1 MTHRQVPLAQ
11 LLRGAAADLEAHAP
25 PPLRPLPRPVPAAT
39 VRAPRRWVWPAAWSG
54 AVACAL
60 VVLVSALLMVQGP
73 PRTGEV
79 LPQQAGASDF
89 LPVAAPDRW
98 IRLGREGHDAAWLVT
113 TEMPRD
119 RLAALGLP
127 YDPTRAGENVR
138 AELLMHP
145 SGEVLAVRFLR

>member
-11 LLRGAAADLEAHAP
+11 LLRRAAAELQAQAP
-25 PPLRPLPRPVPAAT
+25 PPLRPLPLPVRAVSAQ
-39 VRAPRRWVWPAAWSG
+39 APRRWLWPAAWSG
-54 AVACAL
+54 AAACAL

-73 PRTGEV
+73 PRPSDAQP
-79 LPQQAGASDF
+79 LQAGASDF

-98 IRLGREGHDAAWLVT
+98 VHLGREGQDAAWLVT

-127 YDPTRAGENVR
+127 YDPARAGENVR

>member
-1 MTHRQVPLAQ
+1 MTFRQVPLAQ
-11 LLRGAAADLEAHAP
+11 LLRAAAAELEAHAA
-25 PPLRPLPRPVPAAT
+25 PPLRPLPSVPA
-39 VRAPRRWVWPAAWSG
+39 VPIRAPRRWLWPAAWSG

-73 PRTGEV
+73 PRSSEV
-79 LPQQAGASDF
+79 LPLQAGASDF
-89 LPVAAPDRW
+89 LPVAAPERW
-98 IRLGREGHDAAWLVT
+98 VHLGREGQDAAWLVT

-127 YDPTRAGENVR
+127 YDPARAGENVR